1 MSKISRRDFLKSAGV
16 AALAVAAAGAL
27 SGCSK
32 NDIPVIPGTT
42 KKVIVCYH
50 EVYETILTYEEVTVA
65 ADAEYVVKADLE
77 KIPAGY
83 VLKQGEEK
91 WLICDG
97 YVWVD
102 LEKVEEDG
110 KDEETKP
117 ETETVEILYHKDG
130 DVNTIC
136 HFEYMEVSVGATTI
150 SSDDLKEIPE
160 GTVLADSSKGELRIN
175 DGFVWVDVVSAN

>member
-1 MSKISRRDFLKSAGV
+1 MSKISRRDFLKGAGV

-27 SGCSK
+27 TGCSK

-50 EVYETILTYEEVTVA
+50 EVYDTILTYEEVIVA

-83 VLKQGEEK
+83 TLKKGEEK

-97 YVWVD
+97 YAWVD
-102 LEKVEEDG
+102 LEKVA
-110 KDEETKP
+110 KDDAEPATK
-117 ETETVEILYHKDG
+117 TVEVCYHLDG
-130 DVNTIC
+130 SLDIC
-136 HFEYMEVSVGATTI
+136 HKEYLEVSADAEYIVAT
-150 SSDDLKEIPE
+150 DLKEIPE
-160 GTVLADSSKGELRIN
+160 GSVLAEGN
-175 DGFVWVDVVSAN
+175 DTHMAIRDGYVWVDVVSAN

>member
-50 EVYETILTYEEVTVA
+50 EVYETILAYEEVIVA

-83 VLKQGEEK
+83 VLKQREESWK
-91 WLICDG
+91 INDG

-110 KDEETKP
+110 KDEETK
-117 ETETVEILYHKDG
+117 TVEICYHLDG
-130 DVNTIC
+130 ASNIYETQELVVSADATT
-136 HFEYMEVSVGATTI
+136 VSVT
-150 SSDDLKEIPE
+150 DLKLPE
-160 GTVLADSSKGELRIN
+160 GTELADASKETWDIADRY
-175 DGFVWVDVVSAN
+175 VWVDVVSKN